1 MRFGIRALALA
12 LACLAGGSPAGAACV
27 FAKAAELPVTMRGLR
42 PTITTK
48 INGHDAIFIVDTG
61 AFYSMLSKEAAQRLG
76 MKPSVAPA
84 GLRIRGVGG
93 SDAPAEVARAQE
105 FVFAG
110 QAHKNVE
117 FLVGGRLGGEETVG
131 LLGQNILGSM
141 DIEYDLANGYLRF
154 FRAKGCGDANLAYWS
169 AGKPVSRLP
178 LKGDEGRVLMK
189 VTTSARIDG
198 HSINVHWDSGAS
210 LSVLSRPAAARAG
223 IRPSSE
229 NVSAGG
235 VSYGVFGGGL
245 ETSLAPFSSFA
256 IGDEEVRNTR
266 LRVADIELQDA
277 DMLLGTD
284 FFLSHRI
291 LVSRSQGKLYFTY
304 NGGPVFR
311 LDRETRQVQ
320 AAGTGA
326 PPTAPA
332 AGPKTAAEFSL
343 RGAAS
348 SARRDF
354 PAAIADFSKAIE
366 LEPTEAGHYKSR
378 AMARLGANQGLGA
391 MADLTQALKHKP
403 DDIDA
408 LTTRGALYIG
418 AKDEAKAR
426 ADFDAARKHAPD
438 DHRIALRIAD
448 VYVANGAFELAI
460 KEYDG
465 WLAARPNDMRAPGV
479 LNDRCWTRALWG
491 RELEAA
497 LADCDL
503 ALKKGGRN
511 SSFMDSRGFVLLR
524 MGRFAEAIRQ
534 YDAAI
539 KAQPKHALSLYS
551 RGVAKL
557 RSGDKAGGEADIAAA
572 LAIEPRVTDEAKRM
586 GLAPDGQH
594 AAAS

>member
-12 LACLAGGSPAGAACV
+12 VACLAGGSPAGAACV

-61 AFYSMLSKEAAQRLG
+61 AFYSMLSKEAAQRFG
-76 MKPSVAPA
+76 MKPSMAPA

-189 VTTSARIDG
+189 VTTSAKIDG

-277 DMLLGTD
+277 DMLLGAD

-311 LDRETRQVQ
+311 LDREARQVQ
-320 AAGTGA
+320 AAGGDAAA
-326 PPTAPA
+326 PASA
-332 AGPKTAAEFSL
+332 AGPKTAAEYSL

-348 SARRDF
+348 AARRDF
-354 PAAIADFSKAIE
+354 TAAIADLSKAIE
-366 LEPTEAGHYKSR
+366 LDPAETQYYKAR
-378 AMARLGANQGLGA
+378 AMARLGARQPLPA
-391 MADLTQALKHKP
+391 MADLGEVLRRKP
-403 DDIDA
+403 DDVDT
-408 LTTRGALYIG
+408 LVTRGSLYLS
-418 AKDEAKAR
+418 AKNGPEAR
-426 ADFDAARKHAPD
+426 ADFEAARKHAPND
-438 DHRIALRIAD
+438 VQVALRIGR
-448 VYVANGAFELAI
+448 VYSANNAFEAAI
-460 KEYDG
+460 KEYDRA
-465 WLAARPNDMRAPGV
+465 LAAQPDGEQAPHI
-479 LNDRCWTRALWG
+479 LNERCWSRALSG
-491 RELEAA
+491 RELESA

-511 SSFMDSRGFVLLR
+511 SAFMDSRGLVLLR
-524 MGRFAEAIRQ
+524 LGRLDEAIRQ
-534 YDAAI
+534 YDASI
-539 KAQPKHALSLYS
+539 KAQPKHAWSLYG
-551 RGVAKL
+551 RGLAKL
-557 RSGDKAGGEADIAAA
+557 RKGDKAGGEADIAAA
-572 LAIEPRVTDEAKRM
+572 MAIEPGVAEQAKQI